1 MIATKKKAETK
12 TPAKPGKQPEVTRRG
27 AKVVTIGTPAEPVHG
42 KLGAK
47 WCDRGNRGDRV
58 LVIKERVADVLATKR
73 VYDKTVPGYVDK
85 PVRQAMWA
93 CEVVSGENRSCH
105 DSTAHTMKRVFIR
118 DDNLGRLFVPYA
130 VKHPPKPEEL
140 HPRIE
145 LDKALTERLK
155 KAGEQPPPP
164 AHHPVPGARP
174 PAGDGMVPLKSDLGQ
189 ALMDEHEAKGGDATL
204 TDDMRANT
212 GLPLAPDA
220 NCVTQPDGG
229 CVGGLAAGLPQCTH
243 DPRES

>member
-1 MIATKKKAETK
+1 MGTATKKKAETK

-93 CEVVSGENRSCH
+93 CDVVSGENRSCH

-140 HPRIE
+140 LGLTPAE
-145 LDKALTERLK
+145 AAVANDKLK
-155 KAGEQPPPP
+155 SHQEARRVVAQTVRAFTTPETLR
-164 AHHPVPGARP
+164 PGARP
-174 PAGDGMVPLKSDLGQ
+174 PAG
-189 ALMDEHEAKGGDATL
+189 
-204 TDDMRANT
+204 
-212 GLPLAPDA
+212 
-220 NCVTQPDGG
+220 DGG

>member
-1 MIATKKKAETK
+1 MGTATKKKAETK

-58 LVIKERVADVLATKR
+58 LVIKERIADVLATKR

-93 CEVVSGENRSCH
+93 CDVVSGENRSCH

-140 HPRIE
+140 QRVDPLGSSEAKE
-145 LDKALTERLK
+145 LVFDRALI
-155 KAGEQPPPP
+155 
-164 AHHPVPGARP
+164 PGARP

-204 TDDMRANT
+204 ADDMRANT
-212 GLPLAPDA
+212 GMPLGPDA